1 MFVFLLVV
9 GRLACP
15 FWVRLWSGLL
25 ARCSRFVSRLFAPLV
40 PFVCLWFRVPRF
52 ALWLAAVG
60 RLWLVLACWPV
71 MLSFLPLVS
80 CVGALLSVITPSGC
94 ARWVSKE
101 KKMNMKTNVFPHVH
115 RVRVA
120 RIIAQKE
127 DNARRMMAAFGRPMG
142 ARVPNSSLPH
152 SLLEVLTHKDFLS
165 MLYRNDLNGLNL
177 DPCPRCRYRDIC
189 DPTECGMNDS
199 NLIEGYE

>member
-1 MFVFLLVV
+1 
-9 GRLACP
+9 
-15 FWVRLWSGLL
+15 
-25 ARCSRFVSRLFAPLV
+25 
-40 PFVCLWFRVPRF
+40 
-52 ALWLAAVG
+52 
-60 RLWLVLACWPV
+60 
-71 MLSFLPLVS
+71 
-80 CVGALLSVITPSGC
+80 
-94 ARWVSKE
+94 
-101 KKMNMKTNVFPHVH
+101 MKTNVLPQVH

-142 ARVPNSSLPH
+142 ARVSNPSLPH
-152 SLLEVLTHKDFLS
+152 SLLEVITHKDFLS

-199 NLIEGYE
+199 NFDY